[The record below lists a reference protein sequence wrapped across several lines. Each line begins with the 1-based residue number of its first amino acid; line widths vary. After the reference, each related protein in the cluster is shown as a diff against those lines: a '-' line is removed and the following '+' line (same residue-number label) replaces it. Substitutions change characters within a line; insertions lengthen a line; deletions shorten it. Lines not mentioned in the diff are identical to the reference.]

1 MSKVIMIP
9 FSFMI
14 VLCTNIVAYSQEID
28 LIESSRYVSP
38 PLSAVYTVTNVSG
51 AVYNERLAFNPSFS
65 FNDET
70 VLEIKTFS
78 NSSGE
83 EMELGAA
90 YIMFDDTTITLKGS
104 NFSAPTIGTVTLP
117 FIPGITFNRDNQIG
131 DMVEGSVD
139 ASVLLGPIPLNVTIT
154 VTYEFLALETVSLD
168 IGTFPDALKLRTIRT
183 VSLATV
189 PLISQDRTEWHHSST
204 SMLQFEDN
212 ITGAT
217 GFLSSIDPPL
227 PTSYVQSWS
236 LY

>member
-1 MSKVIMIP
+1 MSKVLMIP
-9 FSFMI
+9 FSFII
-14 VLCTNIVAYSQEID
+14 VLCTNITVFSQSID

-38 PLSAVYTVTNVSG
+38 PLSSVYTVTNASG
-51 AVYNERLAFNPSFS
+51 EVYNDRLAYNPSFS
-65 FNDET
+65 FNGET

-78 NSSGE
+78 SSSGE

-90 YIMFDDTTITLKGS
+90 YIQFDDSTISLKGS

-131 DMVEGSVD
+131 DSLEGSVD
-139 ASVLLGPIPLNVTIT
+139 ASVMLGPIPLNVTIT

-168 IGTFPDALKLRTIRT
+168 IGTFSDALKLRTVRT
-183 VSLATV
+183 ISLAKV
-189 PLISQDRTEWHHSST
+189 PLISQDRTEWHHSSA
-204 SMLQFEDN
+204 SLIQFEDN

-227 PTSYVQSWS
+227 PTTYIQSWS